1 MSSNIRLWAGNS
13 NFLHWTRT
21 TVAAFSS
28 ERIAF
33 LSTLSQRLL
42 AGNYSAALKALGFW
56 LRESQLR
63 QWQQE
68 YANDDK
74 VMLAPVGRVLIV
86 SPSNVEGLFAYSWA
100 LSYLMG
106 NQTVVRVSEQL
117 TDDQQGLFA
126 LLELLDKQSAGLSE
140 QAFISYDKRSDWT
153 QTLSHLCQLRMLWGS
168 DQSIESIR
176 QIVLPAQAQEWV
188 FPDRYSVSVLHLT
201 ETDVPQLSKLAE
213 GFARD
218 VSTYQQQAC
227 ASPKWVFWYQTD
239 KTLQQQFWQAV
250 DTYLVSAFPSNE
262 RLVASQYLCALGGT
276 QIHHGNIHVIEAS
289 TILDSEQSLIG
300 VVGQTGVADMTEL
313 AGLLPDNLQSVTNH
327 GLEKEN
333 KTEIANRSN
342 IRQFSALGQSLSF
355 DLVWDG
361 VDLFSLLSRRVRC
374 Y

>member
-1 MSSNIRLWAGNS
+1 MSSNIRIWAGNAD
-13 NFLHWTRT
+13 FLHWTRT
-21 TVAAFSS
+21 TVAAFAS

-33 LSTLSQRLL
+33 LAILSQKLL
-42 AGNYSAALKALGFW
+42 AGDYSAALKALGFW
-56 LRESQLR
+56 LREAQLR

-68 YANDDK
+68 YANDDRTI
-74 VMLAPVGRVLIV
+74 LAPVGRVFIV

-117 TDDQQGLFA
+117 TDDQQALFA
-126 LLELLDKQSAGLSE
+126 LLESLDKQTAGLSE

-153 QTLSHLCQLRMLWGS
+153 QTLSQWCQLRMLWGS

-201 ETDVPQLSKLAE
+201 DADIPRLSKLSE

-239 KTLQQQFWQAV
+239 KALQQRFWQAV
-250 DTYLVSAFPSNE
+250 NVHLDNAFPKNE
-262 RLVASQYLCALGGT
+262 RLVASQYLCALGGK
-276 QIHHGNIHVIEAS
+276 QVFYDNICIVEAPR
-289 TILDSEQSLIG
+289 ILGIEQSLIG
-300 VVGQTGVADMTEL
+300 IVGQSQINAMKAIADE
-313 AGLLPDNLQSVTNH
+313 LPDNLQSMSVY
-327 GLEKEN
+327 GLNKEN
-333 KTEIANRSN
+333 KIELACLSSV
-342 IRQFSALGQSLSF
+342 RQFSQLGQALNF
-355 DLVWDG
+355 DKVWDG
-361 VDLFSLLSRRVRC
+361 IDLASVFSKKISH
-374 Y
+374 

>member
-13 NFLHWTRT
+13 DFLHWTRT
-21 TVAAFSS
+21 QVAAFSS

-33 LSTLSQRLL
+33 LSALSHKLL
-42 AGNYSAALKALGFW
+42 SGDYSAALKALGFW

-74 VMLAPVGRVLIV
+74 VILAPVGRVLIV

-117 TDDQQGLFA
+117 TDDQQALFA
-126 LLELLDKQSAGLSE
+126 LLESLDKQSSGLSE

-153 QTLSHLCQLRMLWGS
+153 QTLSHWCQLRMLWGS
-168 DQSIESIR
+168 DQGIESIR

-201 ETDVPQLSKLAE
+201 EADVPQLPKLAE

-239 KTLQQQFWQAV
+239 KALQQQFWQTV
-250 DTYLVSAFPSNE
+250 DTYLVGAFHSNE

-276 QIHHGNIHVIEAS
+276 ECYRGNINVIDAAN
-289 TILDSEQSLIG
+289 ILGSEQRLVG
-300 VVGQTGVADMTEL
+300 VLGQSQSNTMQTIADQ
-313 AGLLPDNLQSVTNH
+313 LPSNLQSVACYGVNR
-327 GLEKEN
+327 ES
-333 KTEIANRSN
+333 KTELVYLSQV
-342 IRQFSALGQSLSF
+342 RQFSLLGHTLSF
-355 DLVWDG
+355 EKVWDG
-361 VDLFSLLSRRVRC
+361 IDLASILSKKVRL
-374 Y
+374 

>member
-13 NFLHWTRT
+13 GFLHWART
-21 TVAAFSS
+21 TVTAFST

-33 LSTLSQRLL
+33 LSALSQKLL
-42 AGNYSAALKALGFW
+42 SGNYSAALKALGFW

-63 QWQQE
+63 QWQKE
-68 YANDDK
+68 YGNDDK
-74 VMLAPVGRVLIV
+74 VILAPVGRVFIV

-117 TDDQQGLFA
+117 TDDQQALF
-126 LLELLDKQSAGLSE
+126 ELLNSLDTQTAGLSE
-140 QAFISYDKRSDWT
+140 QAFISFDKRSDWT
-153 QTLSHLCQLRMLWGS
+153 QTLSHWCQLRMLWGS

-201 ETDVPQLSKLAE
+201 EADLPKLPKLAE

-239 KTLQQQFWQAV
+239 KALQQQFCQAV
-250 DTYLVSAFPSNE
+250 DTCLVNAFPSNE

-276 QIHHGNIHVIEAS
+276 QVFNGNFSVVEAS
-289 TILDSEQSLIG
+289 SILGCDQSLLG
-300 VVGQTGVADMTEL
+300 VVGQTFIDEVKVCSDLIPENVQSL
-313 AGLLPDNLQSVTNH
+313 SCFGLT
-327 GLEKEN
+327 KEQ
-333 KTEIANRSN
+333 KALIASCCQV
-342 IRQFSALGQSLSF
+342 RQFSPLGQALSF
-355 DLVWDG
+355 EVNWDG
-361 VDLFSLLSRRVRC
+361 QDLIKMFARHVRL
-374 Y
+374 

>member
-1 MSSNIRLWAGNS
+1 MSSNIRLWAGNAD
-13 NFLHWTRT
+13 FLHWTRT
-21 TVAAFSS
+21 TVAAFSC
-28 ERIAF
+28 ERIEF
-33 LSTLSQRLL
+33 LATLSQKLL
-42 AGNYSAALKALGFW
+42 AGDYGAALKALGFW

-74 VMLAPVGRVLIV
+74 VMLAPVGRVFIV
-86 SPSNVEGLFAYSWA
+86 SPSNVEGMFAYSWA

-117 TDDQQGLFA
+117 TDDQQALFA
-126 LLELLDKQSAGLSE
+126 LLESLDKQTAGLSE

-153 QTLSHLCQLRMLWGS
+153 QTLSQWCQLRMLWGS

-201 ETDVPQLSKLAE
+201 DADIPKLPKLAE

-239 KTLQQQFWQAV
+239 KALQQQFWQV
-250 DTYLVSAFPSNE
+250 VNTYLENTFPSND
-262 RLVASQYLCALGGT
+262 RFVATQYLCALGA
-276 QIHHGNIHVIEAS
+276 QRVHDKPLSVIEHEA
-289 TILDSEQSLIG
+289 ILGQEQLLMG
-300 VVGQTGVADMTEL
+300 VVGQTQIQNIEQLSDL
-313 AGLLPDNLQSVTNH
+313 IPSKLQSISEY
-327 GLEKEN
+327 GLGVEKKSELVV
-333 KTEIANRSN
+333 RSQV
-342 IRQFSALGQSLSF
+342 RQIVSFGQALQFELI
-355 DLVWDG
+355 WDG
-361 VDLFSLLSRRVRC
+361 VDLPNLLARKVRV
-374 Y
+374 

>member
-1 MSSNIRLWAGNS
+1 MSSNIQLWAGNS
-13 NFLHWTRT
+13 DFLSWTRT
-21 TVAAFSS
+21 QVAAFSS

-33 LSTLSQRLL
+33 LSALSQKLL
-42 AGNYSAALKALGFW
+42 SEDFSAALKALGFW

-100 LSYLMG
+100 LSYIMG

-117 TDDQQGLFA
+117 TDDQQALFA
-126 LLELLDKQSAGLSE
+126 LLDSLDKQTHGLSE

-153 QTLSHLCQLRMLWGS
+153 QQFTHWCQLRMLWGS

-176 QIVLPAQAQEWV
+176 QITLPAQAQEWV

-201 ETDVPQLSKLAE
+201 EVDIPKLPKLAE

-239 KTLQQQFWQAV
+239 KALQQQFWQAV
-250 DTYLVSAFPSNE
+250 NVHLDSAFPKNE
-262 RLVASQYLCALGGT
+262 RLVASQYLCALGA
-276 QIHHGNIHVIEAS
+276 QRVHDQALSVIEYK
-289 TILDSEQSLIG
+289 TILGQDQLLMG
-300 VVGQTGVADMTEL
+300 VVGQTQVQGIDQLV
-313 AGLLPDNLQSVTNH
+313 GLFPSRLQSISEY
-327 GLEKEN
+327 GLGSQIKSELVV
-333 KTEIANRSN
+333 RSQV
-342 IRQFSALGQSLSF
+342 RQLASFGQALQFELI
-355 DLVWDG
+355 WDG
-361 VDLFSLLSRRVRC
+361 VDLPNLLARKVRV
-374 Y
+374 

>member
-1 MSSNIRLWAGNS
+1 MSSNIRLWAGHS
-13 NFLHWTRT
+13 GFLNWERT
-21 TVAAFSS
+21 TVTAFST

-33 LSTLSQRLL
+33 LSALSQKLL
-42 AGNYSAALKALGFW
+42 SGDYSAALKALGFW

-68 YANDDK
+68 YGNDDK
-74 VMLAPVGRVLIV
+74 VILAPIGRVFIV

-117 TDDQQGLFA
+117 TDDQQALFT
-126 LLELLDKQSAGLSE
+126 LLESLDAQTAGLSE

-153 QTLSHLCQLRMLWGS
+153 LKLSRWCQLRMLWGS

-188 FPDRYSVSVLHLT
+188 FPDRYSVCVLHLT
-201 ETDVPQLSKLAE
+201 EADVPKLPKLAE

-227 ASPKWVFWYQTD
+227 ASPKWVLWYQTD
-239 KTLQQQFWQAV
+239 KALQQQFWQAV
-250 DTYLVSAFPSNE
+250 DSYLVNAFPSNE

-276 QIHHGNIHVIEAS
+276 ELHSGHIHVIDAAS
-289 TILDSEQSLIG
+289 ILGSEQRLVG
-300 VVGQTGVADMTEL
+300 VLGQSQSNTTEAIADQ
-313 AGLLPDNLQSVTNH
+313 LPSNLQSMSCF
-327 GLEKEN
+327 GLLAEQKRQ
-333 KTEIANRSN
+333 IVSGSSV
-342 IRQFSALGQSLSF
+342 RQFSTLGHSLSF
-355 DLVWDG
+355 NPIWDG
-361 VDLFSLLSRRVRC
+361 TDMVQKLARKIRI
-374 Y
+374 